1 MRVPRTL
8 RLRPSL
14 FWMEILIL
22 LLAIVFLTP
31 FYLVLVNSVKSMGD
45 MLTHTMSWPGKFV
58 WENYGKAWKALRFP
72 SALFNSAYI
81 SLFSNI
87 GVTVIAALAAYWMV
101 RKPTKFNSAMF
112 FVFVASMVIPFQS
125 IMIPLVQ
132 VMRTIGLT
140 NSLNGVV
147 VTYWGLGLSFTIF
160 LYHGFVKSISYE
172 IEEAATVDGCSAI
185 SVFWRIVFPLL
196 KPMTVSVILLNTL
209 WFWNDFLLPNLL
221 LQKADQRTIQTA
233 MSAFFGQFLTRWDLA
248 LPALVLGTAP
258 AVIFFLI
265 LQRQIIEGVSGGAV
279 KG

>member
-1 MRVPRTL
+1 MRVAQ
-8 RLRPSL
+8 RLRSGL
-14 FWMEILIL
+14 FWTEVLIL
-22 LLAIVFLTP
+22 LLAIVFMAP
-31 FYLVLVNSVKSMGD
+31 FYLVLVNSVKTVAD
-45 MLTHTMSWPGKFV
+45 MLMNTASWPEKFV
-58 WENYGKAWKALRFP
+58 WENYGKAWRALRFP
-72 SALFNSAYI
+72 TALSNSVFI
-81 SLFSNI
+81 TVFSNI
-87 GVTVIAALAAYWMV
+87 GVTIIAALTAYRMV

-140 NSLNGVV
+140 NSLSGVA

-160 LYHGFVKSISYE
+160 LFHGFIKTISLE
-172 IEEAATVDGCSAI
+172 IEEAAVVDGCGAI
-185 SVFWRIVFPLL
+185 GVFWRIVFPLL
-196 KPMTVSVILLNTL
+196 RPMTVSVVLLNTL
-209 WFWNDFLLPNLL
+209 WFWNDFLLPNLM

-258 AVIFFLI
+258 AVVFFLI
-265 LQRQIIEGVSGGAV
+265 VQRQIIEGVSGGAV

>member
-1 MRVPRTL
+1 MRVAQKL
-8 RLRPSL
+8 RSGL
-14 FWMEILIL
+14 FWTEVLIL
-22 LLAIVFLTP
+22 LLAIVFMTP
-31 FYLVLVNSVKSMGD
+31 FYLVLVNSVKTVAD
-45 MLTHTMSWPGKFV
+45 MLMNTASWPEKFV
-58 WENYGKAWKALRFP
+58 WENYGKAWRALRFP
-72 SALFNSAYI
+72 TALSNSALI
-81 SLFSNI
+81 TVFSNI
-87 GVTVIAALAAYWMV
+87 GVTIIAALAAYRMV

-140 NSLNGVV
+140 NSLSGVV

-160 LYHGFVKSISYE
+160 LFHGFIKSISLE
-172 IEEAATVDGCSAI
+172 IEEAAVVDGCGAI
-185 SVFWRIVFPLL
+185 GVFWRIVFPLL
-196 KPMTVSVILLNTL
+196 RPITVSVILLNTL
-209 WFWNDFLLPNLL
+209 WFWNDFLLPNLM

-258 AVIFFLI
+258 AVVFFLI
-265 LQRQIIEGVSGGAV
+265 VQRRIIEGVSGGAV

>member
-1 MRVPRTL
+1 MRVAQ
-8 RLRPSL
+8 RLRSGL
-14 FWMEILIL
+14 FWTEVLIL
-22 LLAIVFLTP
+22 LLAIVFMTP
-31 FYLVLVNSVKSMGD
+31 FYLVMVNSVKTVAD
-45 MLTHTMSWPGKFV
+45 MLMNTASWPEKFV
-58 WENYGKAWKALRFP
+58 WDNYGKAWRALRFP
-72 SALFNSAYI
+72 IALSNSALI
-81 SLFSNI
+81 TVFSNI
-87 GVTVIAALAAYWMV
+87 GVTIIAALTAYRMV

-140 NSLNGVV
+140 NSLSGVV

-160 LYHGFVKSISYE
+160 LFHGFIKSISLE
-172 IEEAATVDGCSAI
+172 IEEAAVVDGCGAI
-185 SVFWRIVFPLL
+185 GVFWRIVFPLL
-196 KPMTVSVILLNTL
+196 RPITVSVILLNTL
-209 WFWNDFLLPNLL
+209 WFWNDFLLPNLM

-258 AVIFFLI
+258 AVVFFLI
-265 LQRQIIEGVSGGAV
+265 VQRRIIEGVSGGAV